1 MRNVT
6 DSMRRVRTLAL
17 AAAIL
22 ALLPLAAEA
31 RDVMH
36 VQWREL
42 SMVTGHTV
50 RIFLP
55 GGSIT
60 GKAGAVEADALV
72 VDVRKTSDR
81 HEYPKGEMRVPRER
95 LHRIEIETKGKFF
108 RVGGTIGAGIV
119 AVPVGIATSMYGID
133 HCDFWSGHCPHGHSI
148 GGIAA
153 AVGISAAGIA
163 GGYFAGNALDKR
175 WTVIEIVP

>member
-60 GKAGAVEADALV
+60 GKAATVEADALV

-95 LHRIEIETKGKFF
+95 LHRIEIETKGKYF

-133 HCDFWSGHCPHGHSI
+133 HCDFWNGHCPHGHSI
-148 GGIAA
+148 GGVPPAGRA
-153 AVGISAAGIA
+153 SAAGIS

-175 WTVIEIVP
+175 LMVNWLGS

>member
-1 MRNVT
+1 MRNVR
-6 DSMRRVRTLAL
+6 DAMRRVRTLAL

-42 SMVTGHTV
+42 SMATGHTVRIFLPGGNITDRMMHAQWRELSMVTGHTV

-55 GGSIT
+55 GGNIT
-60 GKAGAVEADALV
+60 GKAGTVEADALV

-81 HEYPKGEMRVPRER
+81 REYPKGKLRVPRER
-95 LHRIEIETKGKFF
+95 LHRIEIET
-108 RVGGTIGAGIV
+108 R
-119 AVPVGIATSMYGID
+119 S
-133 HCDFWSGHCPHGHSI
+133 
-148 GGIAA
+148 
-153 AVGISAAGIA
+153 
-163 GGYFAGNALDKR
+163 
-175 WTVIEIVP
+175 EE